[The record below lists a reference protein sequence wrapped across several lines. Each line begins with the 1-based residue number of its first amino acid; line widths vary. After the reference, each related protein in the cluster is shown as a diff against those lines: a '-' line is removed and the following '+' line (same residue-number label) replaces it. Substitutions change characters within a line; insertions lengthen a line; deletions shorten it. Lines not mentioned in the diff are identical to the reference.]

1 MATKKKQEPAN
12 ESKLFTPYQLG
23 PITLRN
29 RIIRSAAFENMAR
42 ANKPTQE
49 LQDYHVS
56 VARGGVGMTTVAYCA
71 VDLSGVS
78 FDGQLYVR
86 PEIIPDMKK
95 MTDAIHAEGAKASIQ
110 LGHCGNMTHFY
121 TCHCM
126 PVSASNGFN
135 LYSPTIHRRLKVAEI
150 KNLVKKF
157 GEAVDW
163 ARECGFDCVEIHAG
177 HAYLISQF
185 ISPRTN
191 HRHDEYGGSF
201 ENRVR
206 FMNEILD
213 EVMLHA
219 KDDMAVVVKTN
230 MWDDCWHGSD
240 IEEGIK
246 VAKEIAKHHVHGIVL
261 SGGTVSRSPM
271 TILSGAMPN
280 KTLAYYM
287 NMKSFWWLK
296 AALNVPGVA
305 PIMMPTSPF
314 KELYFMDKAKIFQKA
329 LTEELPSPQGAGEP
343 TLIYVGGVQSGDN
356 CQQIMDEGFELF
368 QIAHVLIKDPEF
380 VHHVQ
385 ENPHYHAGCGRSNY
399 CVGRMYTLN
408 MKCHECV
415 ERDGEVI
422 PARLKR
428 EIAKLEAN
436 AKKSVEAQKSS
447 NL

>member
-1 MATKKKQEPAN
+1 MKEN
-12 ESKLFTPYQLG
+12 KLFSPYQLG
-23 PITLRN
+23 PVTLRN
-29 RIIRSAAFENMAR
+29 RIVRSAAFENMAR
-42 ANKPTQE
+42 GNAPTQE

-56 VARGGVGMTTVAYCA
+56 VAHGGVGMTTVAYCA

-86 PEIIPDMKK
+86 PEIIPAMKR

-126 PVSASNGFN
+126 PVSADTWFN

-150 KNLVKKF
+150 KGLVKKF

-163 ARECGFDCVEIHAG
+163 ARACGFDCVEIHAG

-191 HRHDEYGGSF
+191 HRRDEYGGCF

-206 FMNEILD
+206 FMNEVLD
-213 EVMLHA
+213 EVMAHA
-219 KDDMAVVVKTN
+219 GDDMAVVVKTN

-246 VAKEIAKHHVHGIVL
+246 IAKEIAKHKVHGIVL

-271 TILSGAMPN
+271 TILGGAMPY
-280 KTLAYYM
+280 KTLAHYM
-287 NMKSFWWLK
+287 SMKSFWWLK
-296 AALNVPGVA
+296 AALNFPGVA
-305 PIMMPTSPF
+305 PIMMPTQPF
-314 KELYFMDKAKIFQKA
+314 KELYFMDKAKRFQQEIKDV
-329 LTEELPSPQGAGEP
+329 P
-343 TLIYVGGVQSGDN
+343 LIYVGGVQSGDN

-368 QIAHVLIKDPEF
+368 QIAHVLIKDPDF
-380 VHHVQ
+380 VKHVQ
-385 ENPHYHAGCGRSNY
+385 EDPHYHAGCGRSNY

-415 ERDGEVI
+415 EREGEPI
-422 PARLKR
+422 PNRLKK
-428 EIAKLEAN
+428 EIATLEAK
-436 AKKSVEAQKSS
+436 ARQSVEQQREGK
-447 NL
+447 

>member
-1 MATKKKQEPAN
+1 MD
-12 ESKLFTPYQLG
+12 KLFSPYQLG

-42 ANKPTQE
+42 ANAPTQQ

-86 PEIIPDMKK
+86 PEIIPAMKQ

-126 PVSASNGFN
+126 PVSADTWFN
-135 LYSPTIHRRLKVAEI
+135 LYSPTIHRRLKVEEI
-150 KNLVKKF
+150 HHLVKKF

-206 FMNEILD
+206 FMNEVLD
-213 EVMLHA
+213 EVMAHA

-246 VAKEIAKHHVHGIVL
+246 IAKEIAKHKVHGIVL

-271 TILSGAMPN
+271 TILGGAMPH

-296 AALNVPGVA
+296 AALNFPGVA
-305 PIMMPTSPF
+305 PIMMPAKPF

-329 LTEELPSPQGAGEP
+329 LNDQIVNDKIV
-343 TLIYVGGVQSGDN
+343 LIYVGGVQSGDN
-356 CQQIMDEGFELF
+356 CYRIMDEGFELF

-385 ENPHYHAGCGRSNY
+385 QDPHYHAGCGRSNY
-399 CVGRMYTLN
+399 CVGRMYSKD

-415 ERDGEVI
+415 LRDGEQI
-422 PARLKR
+422 PARIQK
-428 EIAKLEAN
+428 EIAQLEA
-436 AKKSVEAQKSS
+436 KAQESCS
-447 NL
+447 H

>member
-1 MATKKKQEPAN
+1 MN
-12 ESKLFTPYQLG
+12 KLFTPFQLG

-29 RIIRSAAFENMAR
+29 RFIRSAAFENMAR
-42 ANKPTQE
+42 ANRPTQQ

-95 MTDAIHAEGAKASIQ
+95 MTDAIHAEGAKASVQ

-135 LYSPTIHRRLKVAEI
+135 LYSPTIHRRLNVSEI
-150 KNLVKKF
+150 KTLVRKF

-185 ISPRTN
+185 LARRTN
-191 HRHDEYGGSF
+191 HRCDEYGGSL
-201 ENRVR
+201 ENRCR
-206 FMNEILD
+206 FLNEVLD
-213 EVMLHA
+213 AVMEHA
-219 KDDMAVVVKTN
+219 GNDLAVVVKTN
-230 MWDDCWHGSD
+230 MWDDCWRGVSV
-240 IEEGIK
+240 EEGIYI
-246 VAKEIAKHHVHGIVL
+246 AKELAKHHVHGIVL

-271 TILSGAMPN
+271 TILSGAMPH
-280 KTLAYYM
+280 KTLAHYM
-287 NMKSFWWLK
+287 DMKSFWWLK
-296 AALNVPGVA
+296 AALNIPGVA
-305 PIMMPTSPF
+305 AVMTPTSPF
-314 KELYFMDKAKIFQKA
+314 HELYFMEKAKIFQKA
-329 LTEELPSPQGAGEP
+329 FEELQSSDANHQSPV
-343 TLIYVGGVQSGDN
+343 LIYVGGVQSGDN

-368 QIAHVLIKDPEF
+368 QLAHVLIKDPDF
-380 VHHVQ
+380 VNHVK

-399 CVGRMYTLN
+399 CVGRMYTLD

-415 ERDGEVI
+415 ERDGEMI
-422 PARLKR
+422 PKRLQR
-428 EIAKLEAN
+428 EITQLEAR
-436 AKKSVEAQKSS
+436 AKQSVEAQKQRKS
-447 NL
+447 

>member
-1 MATKKKQEPAN
+1 MATKKIQEPAA

-42 ANKPTQE
+42 ANAPTKE

-95 MTDAIHAEGAKASIQ
+95 MTDAIHKEGAKASIQ

-126 PVSASNGFN
+126 PVSADTWFN

-150 KNLVKKF
+150 KGLVKKF

-185 ISPRTN
+185 LSPRTN
-191 HRHDEYGGSF
+191 HRHDEYGGSL
-201 ENRVR
+201 ENRMR
-206 FMNEILD
+206 FMNEVLD
-213 EVMLHA
+213 AVMEHA

-230 MWDDCWHGSD
+230 MWDDCWHGVT
-240 IEEGIK
+240 IEEGITI
-246 VAKEIAKHHVHGIVL
+246 AKEIAKHKVHGIIL

-271 TILSGAMPN
+271 TILSGAMPY
-280 KTLAYYM
+280 KTLAHYM
-287 NMKSFWWLK
+287 PMKSFWWLK
-296 AALNVPGVA
+296 AALNLPGVHQ
-305 PIMMPTSPF
+305 IMLPTSPF
-314 KELYFMDKAKIFQKA
+314 KELYFMDKAKIFQKEI
-329 LTEELPSPQGAGEP
+329 TDTP
-343 TLIYVGGVQSGDN
+343 LIYVGGVQSGDN

-385 ENPHYHAGCGRSNY
+385 QNPHYHAGCGRSNY

-422 PARLKR
+422 PDRIKR
-428 EIAKLEAN
+428 EITKLENDARI
-436 AKKSVEAQKSS
+436 S
-447 NL
+447 NGSK

>member
-1 MATKKKQEPAN
+1 MATKKKQEQAA

-42 ANKPTQE
+42 ANAPTQE

-56 VARGGVGMTTVAYCA
+56 VARGGVCMTTVAYCA

-78 FDGQLYVR
+78 FYGQLYVR

-126 PVSASNGFN
+126 PVSADTWFN

-213 EVMLHA
+213 EVMAHA
-219 KDDMAVVVKTN
+219 GNDMAVVVKTN
-230 MWDDCWHGSD
+230 MWDDCWHGVT

-246 VAKEIAKHHVHGIVL
+246 VAKEIEKHKVHGIIL

-271 TILSGAMPN
+271 TILSGAMPY
-280 KTLAYYM
+280 KTLAHYM
-287 NMKSFWWLK
+287 PMKSFWWLK
-296 AALNVPGVA
+296 AALNIPGVHQ
-305 PIMMPTSPF
+305 IMLPTSPF
-314 KELYFMDKAKIFQKA
+314 KELYFMDKAKIFQKEI
-329 LTEELPSPQGAGEP
+329 TNTP
-343 TLIYVGGVQSGDN
+343 LIYVGGVQSGDN

-422 PARLKR
+422 APRIKK
-428 EIAKLEAN
+428 EIAQLEAN
-436 AKKSVEAQKSS
+436 AKESVKQQKTSK
-447 NL
+447 

>member
-1 MATKKKQEPAN
+1 M
-12 ESKLFTPYQLG
+12 SKLFSPYQLG

-29 RIIRSAAFENMAR
+29 RIVRSAAFENMAR
-42 ANKPTQE
+42 ANRPTKQ

-78 FDGQLYVR
+78 FDGQLYVQD
-86 PEIIPDMKK
+86 EIIPEMKQ

-126 PVSASNGFN
+126 PVSADTWFN
-135 LYSPTIHRRLKVAEI
+135 LYSPTIHRRLKVSEI
-150 KNLVKKF
+150 KDLVRKF
-157 GEAVDW
+157 GEAVNW
-163 ARECGFDCVEIHAG
+163 ARKCGFDCVEIHAG
-177 HAYLISQF
+177 HAYLLSQF

-191 HRHDEYGGSF
+191 HRRDQYGGSF

-206 FMNEILD
+206 FMNEVLD
-213 EVMLHA
+213 EVMLRA

-240 IEEGIK
+240 IEEGIR
-246 VAKEIAKHHVHGIVL
+246 VAKEIAKHKVHGIVL

-271 TILSGAMPN
+271 TILGGAMPY
-280 KTLAYYM
+280 KTLAHYM
-287 NMKSFWWLK
+287 NMRSFWWLK
-296 AALNVPGVA
+296 AALNIPGVHQ
-305 PIMMPTSPF
+305 IMLPTKPF
-314 KELYFMDKAKIFQKA
+314 RELYFMEQAKRFQEA
-329 LTEELPSPQGAGEP
+329 LREELQPTTNDQRPT

-368 QIAHVLIKDPEF
+368 QIAHVLIKDPDF
-380 VHHVQ
+380 VKHVQ
-385 ENPHYHAGCGRSNY
+385 DDPHYHAGCGRSNY
-399 CVGRMYTLN
+399 CVGRMYTLD

-415 ERDGEVI
+415 ERDGEKI
-422 PARLKR
+422 APRIQR
-428 EIAKLEAN
+428 EIAELEAN
-436 AKKSVEAQKSS
+436 AKQSVAAQKMAK
-447 NL
+447 

>member
-1 MATKKKQEPAN
+1 MK

-29 RIIRSAAFENMAR
+29 RFIRSAAFENMAR

-49 LQDYHVS
+49 LQNYHVS
-56 VARGGVGMTTVAYCA
+56 VARGGVGMTTVAYAA

-86 PEIIPDMKK
+86 PEIIPDMQK
-95 MTDAIHAEGAKASIQ
+95 MTSAIHAEGAKASIQ

-126 PVSASNGFN
+126 PVSASTGFN
-135 LYSPTIHRRLKVAEI
+135 LYSPTLHRRLKVSEI
-150 KNLVKKF
+150 QKLVRKF

-185 ISPRTN
+185 LAKRTN
-191 HRHDEYGGSF
+191 RRHDQYGGSL
-201 ENRVR
+201 ENRMR
-206 FMNEILD
+206 FMNEVLD
-213 EVMLHA
+213 AVMEHA

-230 MWDDCWHGSD
+230 MWDDCWRGIS
-240 IEEGIK
+240 IEEGIT
-246 VAKEIAKHHVHGIVL
+246 VAKEIAKHKVHGIIL
-261 SGGTVSRSPM
+261 SGGTVSASPM
-271 TILSGAMPN
+271 TILSGAMPY
-280 KTLAYYM
+280 KTLAHYM
-287 NMKSFWWLK
+287 PMKSFWWLK
-296 AALNVPGVA
+296 AALNIPGVA

-314 KELYFMDKAKIFQKA
+314 KELYFMEKAKIFQKEI
-329 LTEELPSPQGAGEP
+329 TDVP
-343 TLIYVGGVQSGDN
+343 LIYVGGVQSGDN
-356 CQQIMDEGFELF
+356 CTQIMEEGFELF
-368 QIAHVLIKDPEF
+368 QLAHVLIKDPDF
-380 VHHVQ
+380 VNHVH

-399 CVGRMYTLN
+399 CVGRMYTLD

-422 PARLKR
+422 PERIKK
-428 EIAKLEAN
+428 EIATLERKAEQ
-436 AKKSVEAQKSS
+436 SVAAQKSR
-447 NL
+447 

>member
-1 MATKKKQEPAN
+1 MN
-12 ESKLFTPYQLG
+12 KLFTPFQLG

-29 RIIRSAAFENMAR
+29 RFIRSAAFENMCTG
-42 ANKPTQE
+42 NTPSE
-49 LQDYHVS
+49 MLHNYHVS
-56 VARGGVGMTTVAYCA
+56 VAHGGVGMTTVAYCA

-78 FDGQLYVR
+78 FDGQLYIR
-86 PEIIPDMKK
+86 PEALPGLRKL
-95 MTDAIHAEGAKASIQ
+95 TDAIHAEGAKASIQ
-110 LGHCGNMTHFY
+110 LGHCGNMTHFS

-135 LYSPTIHRRLKVAEI
+135 LYSPTIHRRLKVSEI
-150 KNLVKKF
+150 KQMVRKF
-157 GEAVDW
+157 GEAVDFC
-163 ARECGFDCVEIHAG
+163 REAGFDCVEIHAG

-206 FMNEILD
+206 FLNEVLD

-230 MWDDCWHGSD
+230 MWDDCWHGSNID
-240 IEEGIK
+240 EGIR

-271 TILSGAMPN
+271 TILGGAMPI
-280 KTLAYYM
+280 KTLAHYM
-287 NMKSFWWLK
+287 PMKTMWWLK
-296 AALNVPGVA
+296 AALNIPFVGDIMTPTVP
-305 PIMMPTSPF
+305 F
-314 KELYFMDKAKIFQKA
+314 RELYFMEQAKRFLQA
-329 LTEELPSPQGAGEP
+329 FNDDPQLANDPKCP

-368 QIAHVLIKDPEF
+368 QLAHVLIKDPDF
-380 VHHVQ
+380 VNHVQ
-385 ENPHYHAGCGRSNY
+385 QNAHYHAGCNRSNY
-399 CVGRMYTLN
+399 CVGRMYTKE

-422 PARLKR
+422 PCNIKR
-428 EIAKLEAN
+428 EIARLEKQAHESIAN
-436 AKKSVEAQKSS
+436 QKANQKS
-447 NL
+447 